1 MHYQKKNI
9 AEMKE
14 KINKK
19 IFRYKDM
26 FSKRV
31 LISAHAL
38 LNEKNDM
45 LRCIRQL
52 KKSEALLK
60 YKLVKWPVLR
70 PYFNDSDFRSAL
82 GLD

>member
-1 MHYQKKNI
+1 
-9 AEMKE
+9 MKD

-19 IFRYKDM
+19 IFRNKNR

-60 YKLVKWPVLR
+60 YRLVKWPVLR

>member
-1 MHYQKKNI
+1 
-9 AEMKE
+9 MKD

-19 IFRYKDM
+19 IFRNKDR

-52 KKSEALLK
+52 KKVRLYLNID
-60 YKLVKWPVLR
+60 L
-70 PYFNDSDFRSAL
+70 
-82 GLD
+82 